1 MTVRCDFCYAQA
13 RMQSRFGQR
22 ADEQVWL
29 RLHNVLDLAS
39 YLQVAQQTPLRP
51 WVLGVGAS
59 HNSHEIELA
68 LRQKYRQHVDEVA
81 SWMPTDWRMPLQ
93 WSKRLLDLPTLQYLL
108 ADGIAMQ
115 WMKSD
120 PEISAFTVEDPALR
134 LQVMR
139 VAGYDSLV
147 NAWQQG
153 NSMFTGWLSY
163 WKELRPRTTAFNNGL
178 QNIEILLHRQLQ
190 MQTNADL
197 DTDYDVLTDSLR
209 ILFRRYAFQPAAA
222 FAYLAI
228 IALDIHHVRSDLMQR
243 QLFHGNKDL
252 AEGIPV

>member
-1 MTVRCDFCYAQA
+1 MTGRCGFSYAQA
-13 RMQSRFGQR
+13 RIQSRFGQR

-51 WVLGVGAS
+51 WVLGIGAS

-68 LRQKYRQHVDEVA
+68 LRQKYRHHVDEVA
-81 SWMPTDWRMPLQ
+81 SWMPTDWQMPLQ
-93 WSKRLLDLPTLQYLL
+93 WSKRLLDLPTMQYLL
-108 ADGIAMQ
+108 ADGIVMP
-115 WMKSD
+115 WMKAD
-120 PEISAFTVEDPALR
+120 PEISEFAVNDPALR
-134 LQVMR
+134 LQLMH

-153 NSMFTGWLSY
+153 DSMFTGWLSY
-163 WKELRPRTTAFNNGL
+163 WKQVRPRTTAFNNGL
-178 QNIEILLHRQLQ
+178 QNIESLLHRQLQ
-190 MQTNADL
+190 MQTNTDQAAD
-197 DTDYDVLTDSLR
+197 YNAITDSLR

-228 IALDIHHVRSDLMQR
+228 IALDIHHVRNDLMLR
-243 QLFHGNKDL
+243 LLFQGNKDL
-252 AEGIPV
+252 SEELPV

>member
-1 MTVRCDFCYAQA
+1 MTARSDFCYAQA
-13 RMQSRFGQR
+13 RMQSRYGQR
-22 ADEQVWL
+22 ADEPVWL

-68 LRQKYRQHVDEVA
+68 LRQKYRHHVDEVA
-81 SWMPTDWRMPLQ
+81 SWMPSDWRMSLQ

-108 ADGIAMQ
+108 ADGIAMP

-120 PEISAFTVEDPALR
+120 PEISEFTVEDPALR
-134 LQVMR
+134 FQLMR

-153 NSMFTGWLSY
+153 DSMFTGWLSY
-163 WKELRPRTTAFNNGL
+163 WKQVQPRTTVFNIGL
-178 QNIEILLHRQLQ
+178 QNIESLLHRQLQ
-190 MQTNADL
+190 VQTNADL
-197 DTDYDVLTDSLR
+197 AADYDVLTDSLR
-209 ILFRRYAFQPAAA
+209 ILFRRYAFQPTAA

-243 QLFHGNKDL
+243 LLFQGNKNL
-252 AEGIPV
+252 SEGIPV